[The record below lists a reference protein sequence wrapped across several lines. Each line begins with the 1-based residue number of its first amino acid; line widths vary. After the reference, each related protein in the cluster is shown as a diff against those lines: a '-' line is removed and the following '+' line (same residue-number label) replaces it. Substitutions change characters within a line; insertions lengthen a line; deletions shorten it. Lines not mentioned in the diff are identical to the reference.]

1 MFYLI
6 GLGLKP
12 KHLTL
17 EAIEAIKKSDE
28 IFFENYT
35 SIYSEGNIAEL
46 EKICG
51 KKAKTAER
59 NLVEEQFEKILKN
72 AKEKNIA
79 LLVLGNPLSAT
90 THIQTILDS
99 RNLKIDFKI
108 IPGISVF
115 DFLGATGLQQYKFG
129 RTTTIALHEKGFEPE
144 SFYDVIAENQKMGF
158 HTLCLLDIKAEQGK
172 LMPIREAIEILE
184 KIESKRAEKILQK
197 SFFVGFSNAFSEK
210 EKIFAGTLNELKK
223 KDFGIPASL
232 IVCGKLNE
240 KEKEALGMS
249 KTTE

>member
-12 KHLTL
+12 KQLTL
-17 EAIEAIKKSDE
+17 EALEAIRYCDE
-28 IFFENYT
+28 VFLENYT
-35 SIYSEGNIAEL
+35 SVYAEGNIFEL

-51 KKAKTAER
+51 KKTKIAER
-59 NLVEEQFEKILKN
+59 TFVEEEFEKILEN
-72 AKEKNIA
+72 SRAKNIA

-90 THIQTILDS
+90 THIQAILDAK
-99 RNLKIDFKI
+99 NLKIDFKI

-129 RTTTIALHEKGFEPE
+129 RTTTIVLHEKGFEPE
-144 SFYDVIAENQKMGF
+144 SFYDVICENQKMGL
-158 HTLCLLDIKAEQGK
+158 HTLCLLDIKAEQNK
-172 LMPIREAIEILE
+172 LMTIKEALDVLE
-184 KIESKRAEKILQK
+184 KIESNRKEKILQK
-197 SFFVGFSNAFSEK
+197 SFFVGFSNAFSEN

-223 KDFGIPASL
+223 HDFGIPASL

-240 KEKEALGMS
+240 KEKEALGI
-249 KTTE
+249 